1 MKLVSVRWIVVTMSE
16 VLTMSLV
23 DLDTL
28 VKVGLSVANFALGF
42 FAVGDMIE
50 IAKGNWNTK

>member
-1 MKLVSVRWIVVTMSE
+1 MKLVSVHWIVVTMSE
-16 VLTMSLV
+16 VLTMLSV

-50 IAKGNWNTK
+50 IAKGN